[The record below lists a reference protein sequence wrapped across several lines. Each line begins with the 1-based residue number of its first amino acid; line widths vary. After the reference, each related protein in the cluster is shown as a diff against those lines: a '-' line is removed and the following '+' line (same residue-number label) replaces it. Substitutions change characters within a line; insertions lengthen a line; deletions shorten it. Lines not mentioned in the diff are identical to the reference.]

1 MLADVPKHGI
11 HYSVMKNQPTYAL
24 SSVDHALRLAQL
36 LQQEGPLTVSEAAER
51 LGVARSTAHRLLAML
66 VYRDF
71 AEQGKDRRYL
81 PGPALYPAGLA
92 PEHTLTLKEVARPH
106 LQMLVAKV
114 NETANLVVRV
124 GTQVRFVTTV
134 ECDQVLRVGD
144 RAGRVLP
151 AHLAS
156 GGKALLAALDS
167 RQLAEL
173 YRDQDAD
180 LAQLYKELSIVRRR
194 GFAVNEQLTE
204 TGVSAVGVALPGP
217 AGTPQAALSLAIPS
231 ARFHPSRLPT
241 WLSALTTTAADIQRD
256 LTATHHSA
264 PAAGHSL
271 NGDSN

>member
-92 PEHTLTLKEVARPH
+92 PEQTLTLKEVARPH

-156 GGKALLAALDS
+156 GGKALLAALDD
-167 RQLAEL
+167 RQWLCPD
-173 YRDQDAD
+173 RPAD
-180 LAQLYKELSIVRRR
+180 RKRRSPWPSPLSGSTPSTCR
-194 GFAVNEQLTE
+194 
-204 TGVSAVGVALPGP
+204 PG
-217 AGTPQAALSLAIPS
+217 SW
-231 ARFHPSRLPT
+231 R
-241 WLSALTTTAADIQRD
+241 
-256 LTATHHSA
+256 
-264 PAAGHSL
+264 
-271 NGDSN
+271 